1 MTCRT
6 CQHFVSSERANQR
19 AVLDGFGYCNAA
31 DCALLRARFF
41 RDDSACWLIPSRYQ
55 ERRP

>member
-19 AVLDGFGYCNAA
+19 AELEGFGYCNAA
-31 DCALLRARFF
+31 PSALLRARFF
-41 RDDSACWLIPSRYQ
+41 RDHLDCWLSPARYQ